1 MLRNTRGTW
10 IVPSWLVAAILA
22 LGPSVALGDGPT
34 ESPPTAERL
43 DALLERF
50 QRMEEANRA
59 LTEKVEQLSKENSEL
74 SRELR
79 DLSREVRQPDEDAS
93 AGEKPKKPP
102 SKPPNS
108 GLAGQ
113 GSWEKAIE
121 YERSRETGASTDQ
134 LRGGGGV
141 SGGTRS
147 MEPQGAGNRHL
158 GRIPLRAYFDYAK
171 DGLGFAT
178 EDDEFEIKL
187 RTEIQVDNLVFPG
200 SPHRYVHG
208 GVYLPRA
215 RYYFQGHFTKPI
227 DYQIS
232 FQRSFTNFGFLNAFL
247 NFNYDKR
254 LQLRLGRFK
263 PPFTYEWYKLNNYR
277 FIAPERAL
285 FAENFGLSRMTGIMG
300 WGLLWDERLEY
311 AVGMFAGPRNSDQ
324 DYNTQK
330 DVAALLNYRP
340 FSLTHSPLRNLNLG
354 GSVDY
359 GQQDNPANP
368 AVLRT
373 NVNASAQDVGS
384 SEAIANVAVPF
395 LAFNSNVVE
404 RGRRE
409 LWELHLAYY
418 YEGLSLIGQW
428 GQGINSFA
436 KRTQGP
442 PVPMSVDGWS
452 IALAYLVT
460 GETLSERTVI
470 DPIHR
475 FDLRRGMF
483 GLGAF
488 EPYARYSA
496 LNVGD
501 EVFTEGLADPNLWTN
516 QVRMTDIGFNWYL
529 NRLTKVYVDWQR
541 AWFGDPVFYR
551 PGGLRSTNDIFWVR
565 LQFYY

>member
-1 MLRNTRGTW
+1 MLRDGRGRW
-10 IVPSWLVAAILA
+10 IVPSWLIVAALIA
-22 LGPSVALGDGPT
+22 GVPPARGDGAV
-34 ESPPTAERL
+34 EAPPTTETL
-43 DALLERF
+43 NALMERF

-59 LTEKVEQLSKENSEL
+59 LTEKVEQLSEENGNL
-74 SRELR
+74 SKELR
-79 DLSREVRQPDEDAS
+79 DLSRRVRQTDEEGAKAD
-93 AGEKPKKPP
+93 EKPSQPV
-102 SKPPNS
+102 NS

-121 YERSRETGASTDQ
+121 YERSRETGAVAG
-134 LRGGGGV
+134 LRGGGR
-141 SGGTRS
+141 SGGATVL
-147 MEPQGAGNRHL
+147 EPQGVGNRHL
-158 GRIPLRAYFDYAK
+158 GKIPLRSYFDYAR

-178 EDDEFEIKL
+178 EDDEFEIKI
-187 RTEIQVDNLVFPG
+187 RTELQVDNLVFPG
-200 SPHRYVHG
+200 PAQRYVHG

-215 RYYFQGHFTKPI
+215 RYYFQGHFTKPM
-227 DYQIS
+227 DYQLS

-277 FIAPERAL
+277 FITPERSL

-324 DYNTQK
+324 DYNSKK

-340 FSLTHSPLRNLNLG
+340 FSTADTALRNLNLG

-359 GQQDNPANP
+359 GEQDNPANP
-368 AVLRT
+368 SVLRT
-373 NVNASAQDVGS
+373 NVNASAQGVGS
-384 SEAIANVAVPF
+384 ADAIANVAVPF
-395 LAFNSNVVE
+395 LAFNSDVVE

-409 LWELHLAYY
+409 LWELHLAYF
-418 YEGLSLIGQW
+418 YEGFSLIGQW
-428 GQGINSFA
+428 GQGVNSFA
-436 KRTQGP
+436 KQTGGP

-452 IALAYLVT
+452 VALAYLLT
-460 GETLSERTVI
+460 GETISERTVI

-475 FDLRRGMF
+475 FDPRREMF

-488 EPYARYSA
+488 EPFARYSA
-496 LNVGD
+496 LSVGR

-516 QVRMTDIGFNWYL
+516 NVWMTDIGFNWYL
-529 NRLTKVYVDWQR
+529 NRLTKVCVDWQR
-541 AWFGDPVFYR
+541 AHFGDPVFYR
-551 PGGLRSTNDIFWVR
+551 PGGLRSTNDIVWMR